1 MRGKEWP
8 FHHVVCFFLWGQAME
23 RGHRRDYLLGISESN
38 PTWLAKIAFL
48 AKVEPE
54 SRSRVKSKSGVLGF
68 SINDAILD
76 L

>member
-1 MRGKEWP
+1 MAVSSCSLLLPLGA
-8 FHHVVCFFLWGQAME
+8 GYGE
-23 RGHRRDYLLGISESN
+23 RPQERLPPWYQSN